1 MGNYSRRRRR
11 AQPRHPLV
19 PERFIGRAASFRR
32 WSLSRLQIRDPNEH
46 RSSLEEDP
54 HWLPEALSRSQQN
67 EASSNRYQRFGLCDG
82 LAWRSCLRPTRE
94 TLGMDETRGVRAR
107 SGSRRSLLARGTP
120 RPGRSLAEIQLTIR
134 ETSVR
139 SALAISNA
147 SGYKEKPEMALGQS
161 IVTPVNESDLTEA
174 EKRIASERKDIRIP

>member
-1 MGNYSRRRRR
+1 
-11 AQPRHPLV
+11 
-19 PERFIGRAASFRR
+19 
-32 WSLSRLQIRDPNEH
+32 
-46 RSSLEEDP
+46 
-54 HWLPEALSRSQQN
+54 
-67 EASSNRYQRFGLCDG
+67 
-82 LAWRSCLRPTRE
+82 
-94 TLGMDETRGVRAR
+94 MDETRGVRAR